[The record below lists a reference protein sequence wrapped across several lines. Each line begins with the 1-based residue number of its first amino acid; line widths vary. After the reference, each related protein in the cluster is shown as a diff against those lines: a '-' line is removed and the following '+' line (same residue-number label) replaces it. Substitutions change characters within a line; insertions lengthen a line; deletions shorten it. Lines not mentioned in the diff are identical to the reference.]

1 VSDDA
6 STDDTAAWIRA
17 NYPTVK
23 VVTFPNG
30 GTSAA
35 RNRGAAAATG
45 EVLVFLDHDDE
56 LMPRAVETLE
66 ALLVR
71 FPAVVAAFADHAYR
85 EDATHTYHENHHSL
99 PFFHRLRSIPTVHS
113 EGPDRVYGQ
122 PLHHALL
129 RGNLLQQPW
138 AIRRE
143 TFQRLGGF
151 DESVRYCED
160 WEMYLRVTERHTV
173 ALSDTAISIHYVEGA
188 NLHRSE
194 GQEAHHMKVIRKQ
207 MQRKGWTDPR
217 AQMLLRRRLAGYYK
231 AFADRSRA
239 QRSPEAW
246 DHCIASFT
254 YWPFD
259 VVVAIRAVLWY
270 PLWRAPRHPPG
281 R

>member
-1 VSDDA
+1 MSTLSISVVIATYNRGVRIGRTLDSILRQTRPASEIVVSDDA

-17 NYPTVK
+17 HYPTVR

-35 RNRGAAAATG
+35 RNRGAATATG

-56 LMPRAVETLE
+56 LMPHAIETLE

-71 FPAVVAAFADHAYR
+71 FPSVSAAFADHAYR

-99 PFFHRLRSIPTVHS
+99 PFFHRLRSVPTLQS
-113 EGPDRVYGQ
+113 EGPNRVYGQ
-122 PLHHALL
+122 ALHHALL

-143 TFQRLGGF
+143 TFQQLGGF

-160 WEMYLRVTERHTV
+160 WEMYLRVTERHAV
-173 ALSDTAISIHYVEGA
+173 ALSDTAISIHFVEGA

-207 MQRKGWTDPR
+207 MQRKGWDGSARSDASATTACR
-217 AQMLLRRRLAGYYK
+217 LLQGVR
-231 AFADRSRA
+231 
-239 QRSPEAW
+239 
-246 DHCIASFT
+246 
-254 YWPFD
+254 
-259 VVVAIRAVLWY
+259 
-270 PLWRAPRHPPG
+270 
-281 R
+281 